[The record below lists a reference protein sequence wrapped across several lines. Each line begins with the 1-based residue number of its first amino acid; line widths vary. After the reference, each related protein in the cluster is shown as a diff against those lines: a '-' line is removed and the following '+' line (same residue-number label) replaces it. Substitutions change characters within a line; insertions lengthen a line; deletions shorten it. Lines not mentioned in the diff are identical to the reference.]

1 MLAKLGKYVIKSEL
15 GRGAMGVVYR
25 AEDPRLGRSV
35 ALKTMSPS
43 VAGDPELLQRF
54 YREAQSAGQ
63 LRHPNIVTI
72 YDIDEAD
79 GTPFIAMEF
88 LEGETLEKI
97 IAARKDVP
105 VVRKLDIIIQTC
117 RALHYAHQHGIIHRD
132 VKPANIVVLTDGLV
146 KIVDFGIARVT
157 GGSMTRTGLVM
168 GTPMYMSPE
177 QVLGQPVDARSDIF
191 SVGVILYEI
200 LTYQNPFAAPDIP
213 SILYKISEQGAPPLS
228 TALPGCPPQLE
239 KVVMRA
245 LARNPEDRAQS
256 ANDLAFELQQ
266 VADYLKR
273 HMVEV
278 YLEQGRRSIEAGN
291 LTIAKESL
299 QKALEI
305 DSNHDLAKSLLG
317 QVQNE
322 IRNRQ
327 LAQKTEQ
334 LLRQAKETLQEEHY
348 DEALSALDK
357 ILRLDPEHA
366 EALRYK
372 QFATERADRS
382 QKISRH
388 MGRAEKLVADAD
400 LQGAKTELE
409 AILALDP
416 EHGRA
421 QEMLHTIATE
431 LAEQERMRQVRQ
443 DTQGARAYLAE
454 KNFTKALE
462 LLERAIQLDPLNIEV
477 ESLIRLVRSG
487 QEKEERRKLL
497 EQRMATIHEALNREQ
512 FEQAVSLAEEALREF
527 PDHSEVVKL
536 HARANRFAE
545 AQKKRRSV
553 EDTIQAVRS
562 LLQKNEFSAA
572 IALLE
577 RALQTT
583 PNEARLISCL
593 KTVQEAQEQARLE
606 NLRREAIREAN
617 EQIRNKDFVAAGNTL
632 EKALG
637 SVGHSP
643 ELIDLLE
650 FAREQQI
657 ESQRQEQIQHLLSRA
672 QTFLREEN
680 FEEAAS
686 LLERGQSKLQAGEI
700 DALLATAREQ
710 LQNFGKQREETLKR
724 AQQFLHQGEAG
735 KAVALLEASPKAYF
749 KNEKFQQVYAQ
760 AREGF
765 RRASFIRSTVEQVE
779 QSIAREDLAE
789 AETLLKKALQTYP
802 NDPSL
807 QASRQRLHEERV
819 RVRRAS
825 WAKVLHEARI
835 NIGQMKYQ
843 SAIDLL
849 RSVDWQSA
857 EIPDLAREAAL
868 LLEEARRR
876 EEVAA
881 AQTVVRAGPPLPVS
895 EGSGLVS
902 AQERL
907 RAALESSTSQR
918 APRAP
923 ASPPAVAPPPAPVVV
938 PSPPGTASAA
948 GPPATPTPPAPPVTR
963 PAPAPPT
970 PAVTRAVV
978 GVPAVTVPTPRPEKR
993 APVVLWVG
1001 VGLLVLALAAVGA
1014 WRLLTSGGATPGYA
1028 QLTAVPWAEV
1038 VSVQTKEGK
1047 NLNITGT
1054 TPLSLELPP
1063 GEYVFELK
1071 SEQVVQRVTVVVK
1084 SGQVSQAHFASPG
1097 VNVNAMVD
1105 ELLSQY

>member
-15 GRGAMGVVYR
+15 GRGAMGVVYW
-25 AEDPRLGRSV
+25 AEDPRLGRAV

-54 YREAQSAGQ
+54 YREAQSAGK

-97 IAARKDVP
+97 IAARKDLP
-105 VVRKLDIIIQTC
+105 VVKKLDIVMQTC

-132 VKPANIVVLTDGLV
+132 VKPANVVVLTDGLV

-191 SVGVILYEI
+191 SVGVILYEL

-213 SILYKISEQGAPPLS
+213 SILYKISERGAPPLS

-245 LARNPEDRAQS
+245 LARNPEDRSQS
-256 ANDLAFELQQ
+256 AADLAFELQQ

-317 QVQNE
+317 QVQDE
-322 IRNRQ
+322 IHNRQ

-334 LLRQAKETLQEEHY
+334 LLRQAKEALQEAHY

-357 ILRLDPEHA
+357 ILRLDPKHE

-382 QKISRH
+382 RKINRH

-416 EHGRA
+416 QHARA
-421 QEMLHTIATE
+421 QEMLHSIATE

-454 KNFTKALE
+454 KNFSKALE

-487 QEKEERRKLL
+487 QDKEERRKLL
-497 EQRMATIHEALNREQ
+497 EQRLATIHEALNREQ
-512 FEQAVSLAEEALREF
+512 FEQAVGLAEEALREF

-553 EDTIQAVRS
+553 EDSIQAVRG

-572 IALLE
+572 TALLE

-583 PNEARLISCL
+583 PDEARLLSCL
-593 KTVQEAQEQARLE
+593 KTVREAEEQARKE
-606 NLRREAIREAN
+606 NLRREAMREAD
-617 EQIRNKDFVAAGNTL
+617 ELIRNKEFVAAGNAL

-650 FAREQQI
+650 FVREQQI

-672 QTFLREEN
+672 QTFIREEN

-724 AQQFLHQGEAG
+724 AQQFLHQDEAG

-749 KNEKFQQVYAQ
+749 KNEKFQQIYAQ

-765 RRASFIRSTVEQVE
+765 RRSLFIRSTVEQVG

-807 QASRQRLHEERV
+807 QASRQRLHEERM
-819 RVRRAS
+819 RLRRAS
-825 WAKVLHEARI
+825 WTKLLDEARI

-849 RSVDWQSA
+849 RSVDWQSI
-857 EIPDLAREAAL
+857 EMPDLAREAAR

-881 AQTVVRAGPPLPVS
+881 AQTVVRVGPPLPVS

-923 ASPPAVAPPPAPVVV
+923 ASPPAVAPPPAPVVM
-938 PSPPGTASAA
+938 PSPPETTSAA
-948 GPPATPTPPAPPVTR
+948 GPPPTPRPPVPPATR
-963 PAPAPPT
+963 AAPVPPTAVVT
-970 PAVTRAVV
+970 PAVV
-978 GVPAVTVPTPRPEKR
+978 GAPAVTVPTPRPEKR

-1001 VGLLVLALAAVGA
+1001 VGVIVLALAAVGA
-1014 WRLLTSGGATPGYA
+1014 WRLLISGRATPGYA

-1047 NLNITGT
+1047 NLNIRGT
-1054 TPLSLELPP
+1054 TPLSLELSP

-1071 SEQVVQRVTVVVK
+1071 SEQVVQKVTVVVK
-1084 SGQVSQAHFASPG
+1084 SGQVSQAHFATPG
-1097 VNVNAMVD
+1097 VNVHAMVD